1 MQAKH
6 TVKIDPDPVNK
17 EIFFVTTEPRF
28 GIGQRAILFVT
39 SDGIWMWDCIAVI
52 NDQAVEE
59 LKAIEAKTGKKLQ
72 GIVISHP
79 HFYTTSLSW
88 AQALDTYVYISH
100 QDLQWYQRRESSIA
114 STRLRPIAQKN
125 LKHSTDIESVCVGGH
140 FEGSRVFL
148 HKPSRTLGVADSIYV
163 TPRRTASFM
172 WSYPNMI
179 PLPPDAIHGIWD
191 SVKGLPFDRVL
202 GGFEGQE
209 IRTNGRKIIQ
219 DSAQLWLRAAG
230 WEEKGL
236 GLSY

>member
-1 MQAKH
+1 
-6 TVKIDPDPVNK
+6 
-17 EIFFVTTEPRF
+17 
-28 GIGQRAILFVT
+28 
-39 SDGIWMWDCIAVI
+39 MWDCIAVI
-52 NDQAVEE
+52 NDQAVED

-179 PLPPDAIHGIWD
+179 PLPPTAIHGIWD

-202 GGFEGQE
+202 GCFEGQE
-209 IRTNGRKIIQ
+209 IRANGRKIIQ